1 MENLIDAIKL
11 ILLKRK
17 VKKLKKLKQKIIN
30 IFGSGNMNLIEKEYC
45 FIDDKIVE
53 HKLKAL
59 KIYKKKITKKVD
71 NNG

>member
-1 MENLIDAIKL
+1 MENLIDTVKL

-30 IFGSGNMNLIEKEYC
+30 IFGCGNMNLIEREYC

-53 HKLKAL
+53 HNLEAL